1 MNEEKPVVKTLIRYG
16 VCTVVGLA
24 LMLIVLLINKYWMTE
39 DAQEKLRILCDA
51 FCIPGLLLM
60 LSTGLVFAR
69 NEGAFNG
76 VMYSLRTVK
85 EMLLPFL
92 PHQHMNYREYV
103 QKKAEKKT
111 KGYSFLLITGAV
123 FLAVGIVLLIM
134 YHTKY
139 PG

>member
-1 MNEEKPVVKTLIRYG
+1 MNDEKPIVKTLIRYG
-16 VCTVVGLA
+16 ICTAVGLA
-24 LMLIVLLINKYWMTE
+24 LMLMVLLINKYWMTE

-51 FCIPGLLLM
+51 FCIPGLLLI

-76 VMYSLRTVK
+76 LLYGLRTAK
-85 EMLLPFL
+85 EVLLPFL
-92 PHQHMNYREYV
+92 PYQHMNFREYV
-103 QKKAEKKT
+103 EKKAEKKV

-123 FLAVGIVLLIM
+123 FLAVGLVLLIV